1 MLSVVNSPRSTP
13 HALLAPGA
21 STSYV
26 PARAPGRGESLPGLD
41 ERLIAP
47 EANAQVLDGV
57 VIETMGANPP
67 HATRHAA
74 VSHVFVGCL
83 AADYEAAVDML
94 TRVDRKND
102 LAADV
107 SIFPVARDRKGGRK
121 LEEITFEICDSES
134 EGHVTRKA
142 RKFAKRGVRRVFY
155 VRVDTRAVFEW
166 RRDDDQWVRF
176 ADDGEIRDRCFVVPL
191 PVKALVDRVLADD
204 AVARALVARRHP
216 VVEAVRAEGREAGH
230 RDGLREGLREGLE
243 PLLHQ
248 FARRL
253 GRPLDE
259 AEQRRLRERL
269 ATLGGQRLGD
279 VVLDL
284 SVAELAA
291 WVADD
296 SAR

>member
-1 MLSVVNSPRSTP
+1 MLAIVNSPRSTP

-74 VSHVFVGCL
+74 VSHVFAGCL
-83 AADYEAAVDML
+83 SADYEVAVDML
-94 TRVDRKND
+94 TRVNRKND

-107 SIFPVARDRKGGRK
+107 SIFPVARDRKGQRK
-121 LEEITFEICDSES
+121 LEEITFEVCDSES
-134 EGHVTRKA
+134 EGHVTTKA
-142 RKFAKRGVRRVFY
+142 GKFAKRGVRRVFY

-166 RRDDDQWVRF
+166 RREDERWARF

-204 AVARALVARRHP
+204 AVARALVARKHP
-216 VVEAVRAEGREAGH
+216 VVEAVRAEG
-230 RDGLREGLREGLE
+230 LQEGLE

-259 AEQRRLRERL
+259 GEQRRLRERL

-284 SVAELAA
+284 SGAELAA
-291 WVADD
+291 WLADD
-296 SAR
+296 GAR